1 MGWGCQSQH
10 NRGTEFRKYTVYGRG
25 GRTMSI
31 IHLDTPEEGVQKMKL
46 EKEVYVIA
54 RNLNIIKKGI

>member
-1 MGWGCQSQH
+1 
-10 NRGTEFRKYTVYGRG
+10 
-25 GRTMSI
+25 MSI